1 MAQLKIRMGVKRKIQ
16 EEIELLN
23 EEVQR
28 QQEVENLAAAVE
40 SEGDKV
46 HLIPV
51 RGGGG

>member
-1 MAQLKIRMGVKRKIQ
+1 MGMKRKIQ

-40 SEGDKV
+40 SEGDKAQ
-46 HLIPV
+46 LIPV